1 MSSKKRGDEE
11 DSGSS
16 SYRPSV
22 SPSWEPSFNTF
33 RWVSRCVEHWS
44 CCYCPSLVNYGQYCW
59 VTNYFSSIHYRTGVA
74 LQAVAIRSI
83 ATSPVSRGE
92 KTTWSSTSDSR
103 HTQLSRSYSP
113 AKCLSGR
120 GVHNLLWK
128 ATVSPWLTSFL
139 SSEKLQR
146 PSVIPQ
152 KSIFGIYSRFWVA
165 SVEDRDCRTP
175 QIPPNITLHAA
186 HCESA
191 WGVLFWNLDSGR
203 LLSLGKTKLCVKFNH
218 VSFTIPVRRKEKIVF
233 YNNSDHVS
241 HGTFNTILLIPHSKI
256 MALQH
261 TLSSQLE
268 MQVQVL
274 KGLRYFFFSASGMQ
288 RGIGIL
294 PRTYLLAPVLH
305 GIINTGRFL
314 PTAA

>member
-1 MSSKKRGDEE
+1 M
-11 DSGSS
+11 
-16 SYRPSV
+16 
-22 SPSWEPSFNTF
+22 
-33 RWVSRCVEHWS
+33 
-44 CCYCPSLVNYGQYCW
+44 
-59 VTNYFSSIHYRTGVA
+59 
-74 LQAVAIRSI
+74 
-83 ATSPVSRGE
+83 
-92 KTTWSSTSDSR
+92 
-103 HTQLSRSYSP
+103 
-113 AKCLSGR
+113 
-120 GVHNLLWK
+120 
-128 ATVSPWLTSFL
+128 
-139 SSEKLQR
+139 
-146 PSVIPQ
+146 
-152 KSIFGIYSRFWVA
+152 
-165 SVEDRDCRTP
+165 
-175 QIPPNITLHAA
+175 
-186 HCESA
+186 
-191 WGVLFWNLDSGR
+191 
-203 LLSLGKTKLCVKFNH
+203 
-218 VSFTIPVRRKEKIVF
+218 F

>member
-1 MSSKKRGDEE
+1 M
-11 DSGSS
+11 
-16 SYRPSV
+16 
-22 SPSWEPSFNTF
+22 
-33 RWVSRCVEHWS
+33 
-44 CCYCPSLVNYGQYCW
+44 
-59 VTNYFSSIHYRTGVA
+59 
-74 LQAVAIRSI
+74 QAVAIRSI

-92 KTTWSSTSDSR
+92 KTTWLSTSDSR
-103 HTQLSRSYSP
+103 HTQLSPSYSP

-152 KSIFGIYSRFWVA
+152 KSIFGIYSQFWVA

-191 WGVLFWNLDSGR
+191 WGVLFRNLDSGR
-203 LLSLGKTKLCVKFNH
+203 LLSLGKTKLCIKFNH

-274 KGLRYFFFSASGMQ
+274 KGLRYFFFSIWDAKRHWYPSMDVFISTGFAWYNQ
-288 RGIGIL
+288 HRAVFTNCGLRGRL
-294 PRTYLLAPVLH
+294 TQCNVLCLFCPCKLATEKVQSAGKEH
-305 GIINTGRFL
+305 FL
-314 PTAA
+314 KFKAF